1 MDGVIN
7 VRCEAGL
14 LNCIALLY
22 TNNAI
27 REKFITILKEGKHKL
42 YVLLFVGQ
50 HIWSVL
56 PWCVHGADRH
66 CAGHP
71 YLSHLSPAVIAPSC
85 VTLLPHTCGL

>member
-27 REKFITILKEGKHKL
+27 REKFITIFKEGKHKL

-50 HIWSVL
+50 HKWSV
-56 PWCVHGADRH
+56 C
-66 CAGHP
+66 
-71 YLSHLSPAVIAPSC
+71 HLGVYMVQIDTLCWSSVLVSP
-85 VTLLPHTCGL
+85 